1 MEGVE
6 VLIQRMVKKQ
16 LVLFVKRIAP
26 VIPSLYVV
34 DADIPVSELSK
45 DEEKLEKGRYYIEFN
60 KWDASVNEEQTQFLS
75 ISGSFGKGLS
85 ENDQRGKIVLDLA
98 VNIQL
103 DFAQGEESSLS
114 CASSWM
120 EVQDN
125 EVYSAIKE
133 SPDEAPEKWSH
144 AQAKEG
150 HL

>member
-1 MEGVE
+1 MNDKGGGCERSNYKHIFLLKLQRPE
-6 VLIQRMVKKQ
+6 IVLIQRMVKKQ

-45 DEEKLEKGRYYIEFN
+45 DEEKLEK
-60 KWDASVNEEQTQFLS
+60 
-75 ISGSFGKGLS
+75 
-85 ENDQRGKIVLDLA
+85 
-98 VNIQL
+98 
-103 DFAQGEESSLS
+103 
-114 CASSWM
+114 
-120 EVQDN
+120 DN